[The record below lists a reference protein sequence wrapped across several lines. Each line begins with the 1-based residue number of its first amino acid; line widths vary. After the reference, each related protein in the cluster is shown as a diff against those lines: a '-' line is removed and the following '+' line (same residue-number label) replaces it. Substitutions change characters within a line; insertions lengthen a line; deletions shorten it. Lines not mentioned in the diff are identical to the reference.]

1 MSNKYVLS
9 LRFFFLLVSIVFVI
23 ASKSASAN
31 LLPST
36 DSLSLL
42 ENACSAGTGQRQELR
57 DLTKQIAASE
67 NLEIARALAL
77 APTDEAIDALK
88 NARTIMP
95 FSDDLQIAESRL
107 SDARNRILLASSREQ
122 VADEFSGI
130 MLASLDDDRVAGV
143 DLGKVNCHYST
154 GEVIAIVIGLILGII
169 PGLILLIVL
178 C

>member
-1 MSNKYVLS
+1 MSNKIALS
-9 LRFFFLLVSIVFVI
+9 FRFFFLFVSIAIVI

-31 LLPST
+31 LFTST

-42 ENACSAGTGQRQELR
+42 ENACSTEAGSYQQLI
-57 DLTKQIAASE
+57 DLTQQIAASE
-67 NLEIARALAL
+67 NLETARALAL
-77 APTDEAIDALK
+77 TPTDEAIDALK

-95 FSDDLQIAESRL
+95 FSDELQMAENRL
-107 SDARNRILLASSREQ
+107 SDARNRILLASSQNQ

-130 MLASLDDDRVAGV
+130 MLASLDDDQAARV
-143 DLGKVNCHYST
+143 DLGKVSCNYST